1 MADKHLY
8 IFGDIGY
15 EVRLNDVAKA
25 TDGITKEDNLIV
37 HIHSPG
43 GEVNEGFAIHDFIRS
58 LGVNVETRIE
68 GLCASIATVI
78 SLAGDTRTMTENST
92 FFIHNPWSM
101 AGGDADEMERMASEL
116 RLIENR
122 LASFYS
128 KKTGQET
135 ETLLN
140 YMKEETSFTADQA
153 MELGFIQQ
161 IVTGVKAAARIQQ
174 KPINQS
180 DQSIMNHIEAKLNSF
195 FSNVSKKLGIKN
207 EFTEQVNAMIVELE
221 DGSRINIVTETESP
235 ETGNAVQYEDGT
247 PVNDGDY
254 TLTDGTVIRVFE
266 GVITEIIAAS
276 VTEEE
281 EMEIEALKAE
291 NETLKAQVND
301 LTAKMESY
309 AATMETI
316 NAKLNQTYKTPVRK
330 TVAKASTVDT
340 NKPLFTKD
348 DLKTKK

>member
-1 MADKHLY
+1 
-8 IFGDIGY
+8 
-15 EVRLNDVAKA
+15 
-25 TDGITKEDNLIV
+25 
-37 HIHSPG
+37 
-43 GEVNEGFAIHDFIRS
+43 
-58 LGVNVETRIE
+58 
-68 GLCASIATVI
+68 
-78 SLAGDTRTMTENST
+78 
-92 FFIHNPWSM
+92 
-101 AGGDADEMERMASEL
+101 
-116 RLIENR
+116 
-122 LASFYS
+122 
-128 KKTGQET
+128 
-135 ETLLN
+135 
-140 YMKEETSFTADQA
+140 
-153 MELGFIQQ
+153 MELGFIQE
-161 IVTGVKAAARIQQ
+161 IVTGVKAAERIQE

-180 DQSIMNHIEAKLNSF
+180 DKSIMNHIEAKLNSF